1 METNKSSDTSE
12 ETNSST
18 FESNNTSKNFAFDSL
33 ESVRKKL
40 LDLTGRNS
48 LLNYRHPKSSCIRLI
63 DELPDQIYDVL
74 ESGKKFTFIPVPE
87 PTENEL
93 IEAGFITLDPITKE
107 YVHSEFPT
115 ALQWAKVIGLDTNYE
130 LPQAEI
136 SLEGE
141 QRHQDTNLQTLL
153 YSAELESKLRSIR
166 SKSETA
172 IEESGGNILYLALGF
187 LEWYESRDSDL
198 KRMAPLFTLPVQ
210 LEKSKLDRAAG
221 VYRYTITLRD
231 EGLVTNITLLEKLIN
246 DFDLV
251 LPLIDDEAT
260 PEAYFKKNQ
269 NTILIQKPNWKIRRQ
284 STLVLVNFAKQ
295 AMYQD
300 LNPENWPDDEK
311 IDQHELIKRFFS
323 AENEGTD
330 SSGLSYADEHPIDDV
345 DDIHNKFP
353 VIYDAD
359 SSQHSALIDAVEGKN
374 LVIEGPP
381 GSGKSQ
387 TITNLIAACI
397 ANGQK
402 VLFVAEKMA
411 ALNVVKEKLDK
422 AGLGDFC
429 LELHSHK
436 TNKSKI
442 LEDLS
447 RSLNKQ
453 DEYRTP
459 ASIET
464 DIERFEDLKCKLLK
478 YVKEINS
485 KWKSTGLT
493 VHEILNKATRF
504 REQYKIDPD
513 NLEIAGVDGMSLT
526 QVKQKELLDQADMLA
541 DIYDQVS
548 EQARD
553 GVIANH
559 YWYGVKNFDL
569 ISYQLKE
576 LNEDLNN
583 WNSDLKK
590 LFIHWKA
597 LVDTLK
603 IDIDS
608 NTELVEI
615 KSFTETINKFPELKG
630 GEPLAEIEYFLNNHD
645 TVTSMLYEYQNIHKT
660 IKLASENVKVNCIT
674 KPETAEL
681 ITESLKT
688 LKSTG
693 LSSNTTLDAI
703 ESDITTIDNLEN
715 LIAAV
720 AVKFDQI
727 RKNVSDEMKCCF
739 NVTYTGM
746 IEFNKVVNLINE
758 LPSDLWRH
766 RDELY
771 DNPDLDNVI
780 SQLSDSLRILTPLHK
795 VLIEHFSLHR
805 LPNCSELINCKSI
818 MDNAGFFRF
827 FSSEWRAAKRTV
839 LNLSAIPKPNKAKII
854 SLLSELIEYTKGVE
868 TIDKLNKDEPVLL
881 DVYHG
886 VETPLSRIIQLRKWY
901 ILVRREY
908 GKGFGSRV
916 LIGNLL
922 FTIDRNLALS
932 IADVAKHDLS
942 NNVNSSIDFLSGLAS
957 QYTDCQGLKK
967 TDIQLHGDNNPVSML
982 KNNLIKTIEKFES
995 TLTKKSLKLNDILN
1009 LNVSLKSLHKE
1020 IHNWSGSDV
1029 SKYLVPNILPL
1040 SLQAGSYS
1048 KEIFSAVKNTLDI
1061 CNLLP
1066 NSEMALNY
1074 FKLEPTEQRYNM
1086 LRDNAEKLQL
1096 LDSDLDKSL
1105 NKFKIMGKVNLE
1117 DWKEISLDNIESV
1130 ISRNEQ
1136 ALTNPNW
1143 LNTWLDYERVKDK
1156 LYSHG
1161 LNKIIESLELDK
1173 FKTNDLKDIL
1183 ELVIFHQLSNE
1194 IFEEN
1199 DYLSQFNGLEQ
1210 MAIRK
1215 KFQEYDRKIMA
1226 LQRDKI
1232 AYEASRNEPPIG
1244 NSSGTVGSYTE
1255 ISLIRHEAGK
1265 KKRHIA
1271 VRSLLV
1277 RSGISMQALKPCFM
1291 MSPMSV
1297 AQYLKP
1303 GLIKFDL
1310 VVMDEASQIRPE
1322 DALGSIAR
1330 GARLVVVGDPKQLP
1344 PTTFFSK
1351 ILNNDD
1357 DDDVVALEESE
1368 SILETVI
1375 PMFKNRRLRWH
1386 YRSRH
1391 ESLIDFSNKHFY
1403 DSNLILF
1410 PSPFQENDEFGIR
1423 FKRVTKGRFHNRRNV
1438 EEARVIVQD
1447 IVLQLKNDPD
1457 ETVGIVAMNSEQK
1470 AEIEMQL
1477 DQIEK
1482 DDPVFAEAKKKLET
1496 SGDKLFVKNLENVQG
1511 DERDIIFISMT
1522 YGPEQVGGKT
1532 MQRFGPI
1539 NSSAGW
1545 RRLNVLFTRSK
1556 KRMHIFSSMS
1566 SGDVNISERSS
1577 RGVKSLKAFLEYCET
1592 GHLKNTEI
1600 TGKAADSDFEIS
1612 VMNALEEHGYVCE
1625 PQVGVS
1631 GYFLDLAVRDP
1642 GKPGRFL
1649 MGIECDGAT
1658 YHSAKSARD
1667 RDRLRQQILE
1677 DLGWKIRR
1685 IWSTD
1690 WFKNPQAQILPIIKE
1705 LETLKTPISE
1715 IEDEIVENGE
1725 PEQKVIEEPSQE
1737 YLEHTEVS
1745 NDDNIE
1751 ELSLKERLVT
1761 FNEKVILN
1769 DQINLNNEDR
1779 LLRPAMIEAILHHL
1793 PCSKAD
1799 FLEMIPGYLR
1809 TGTNVK
1815 EAQKYLGDVLE
1826 IVKDYG

>member
-1 METNKSSDTSE
+1 MGTGKSINASE
-12 ETNSST
+12 EINSLT
-18 FESNNTSKNFAFDSL
+18 FESESNKSKKFAFDSL

-63 DELPDQIYDVL
+63 DELPDQIYEVL
-74 ESGKKFTFIPVPE
+74 ESDRKFTFIPVPE
-87 PTENEL
+87 PTEDEL
-93 IEAGFITLDPITKE
+93 IEAGFITVNPVSKE

-115 ALQWAKVIGLDTNYE
+115 AVQWAKVIGLDINYE
-130 LPQAEI
+130 LPQAET

-172 IEESGGNILYLALGF
+172 IEESGGNILYLTLGF
-187 LEWYESRDSDL
+187 LEWYESRDSDI

-210 LEKSKLDRAAG
+210 LEKSKLDRTSG
-221 VYRYTITLRD
+221 VYRYTISLKD

-246 DFDLV
+246 DFDLA
-251 LPLIDDEAT
+251 LPLIEDETT
-260 PEAYFKKNQ
+260 PEAYFQKIN

-300 LNPENWPDDEK
+300 LNPENWPDNSK

-323 AENEGTD
+323 TD
-330 SSGLSYADEHPIDDV
+330 SEEIHNSSLSYENEHPIDDI
-345 DDIHNKFP
+345 DEIHNKFP
-353 VIYDAD
+353 LIYDAD

-381 GSGKSQ
+381 GTGKSQ
-387 TITNLIAACI
+387 TITNIIAACI
-397 ANGQK
+397 SNGQK
-402 VLFVAEKMA
+402 ILFVAEKMA
-411 ALNVVKEKLDK
+411 ALNVVKDKLDK

-442 LEDLS
+442 LEDLT
-447 RSLNKQ
+447 RRLNKQ
-453 DEYRTP
+453 GEFRTP
-459 ASIET
+459 TSIDTE
-464 DIERFEDLKCKLLK
+464 IERFDDLKGKLLK

-485 KWKSTGLT
+485 KWKSTNLT
-493 VHEILNKATRF
+493 VHEILNKATRL
-504 REQYKIDPD
+504 REQYRVIPES
-513 NLEIAGVDGMSLT
+513 LEITGVDGMSLT
-526 QVKQKELLDQADMLA
+526 QVRQKELLDQADMLA

-548 EQARD
+548 KQTKE
-553 GVIANH
+553 GVIVNH
-559 YWYGVKNFDL
+559 YWYGVKNFEL

-576 LNEDLNN
+576 LNTDLDAWNN
-583 WNSDLKK
+583 NLRELSAY
-590 LFIHWKA
+590 WKWVVES
-597 LVDTLK
+597 LD
-603 IDIDS
+603 INIDS

-615 KSFTETINKFPELKG
+615 KVFTEAIKKLPELQG
-630 GEPLAEIEYFLNNHD
+630 GEPLFEIEYFLKNQENIAL
-645 TVTSMLYEYQNIHKT
+645 MLYGYQNIHET
-660 IKLASENVKVNCIT
+660 IKSVSEHVNVKCIT
-674 KPETAEL
+674 KPETVEL
-681 ITESLKT
+681 ITESLK
-688 LKSTG
+688 LLSSIG
-693 LSSNTTLDAI
+693 LSSSTTLDALKC
-703 ESDITTIDNLEN
+703 DISYLEELEN
-715 LIAAV
+715 LISSV
-720 AVKFDQI
+720 TVKFDQI
-727 RKNVSDEMKCCF
+727 KKGVSGEMKCCF
-739 NVTYTGM
+739 DVSKTGFN
-746 IEFNKVVNLINE
+746 EFVKLINLINK

-771 DNPDLDNVI
+771 DNLDLDSVI
-780 SQLSDSLRILTPLHK
+780 SQLSESLRVLTPLHK
-795 VLIEHFSLHR
+795 ELIEHFSLHR
-805 LPNCSELINCKSI
+805 LLNSSELVNCKSI
-818 MDNAGFFRF
+818 IDNAGFFRF
-827 FSSEWRAAKRTV
+827 FSSEWRTAKRTV
-839 LNLSAIPKPNKAKII
+839 LNLSAIPKPNKAKLIN
-854 SLLSELIEYTKGVE
+854 LLPKLIEYTTGVE
-868 TIDKLNKDEPVLL
+868 KIDKLNKDEPVLL

-886 VETPLSRIIQLRKWY
+886 VETPLSRIVELRKWY
-901 ILVRREY
+901 ILVRKEY
-908 GKGFGSRV
+908 GRGFGDRV
-916 LIGNLL
+916 LIGNYL

-932 IADVAKHDLS
+932 ISDIAKHDLF
-942 NNVNSSIDFLSGLAS
+942 NNVNSSIELLTKLTS
-957 QYTDCQGLKK
+957 QYTDYQGLKK
-967 TDIQLHGDNNPVSML
+967 IDIQLHGDNNPIL
-982 KNNLIKTIEKFES
+982 KLKYNLLKTIKTFELL
-995 TLTKKSLKLNDILN
+995 LTRKSIKLNDVSS

-1020 IHNWSGSDV
+1020 IQNWGESEV
-1029 SKYLVPNILPL
+1029 SKYLVPAILPL
-1040 SLQAGSYS
+1040 SLKAGEYS
-1048 KEIFSAVKNTLDI
+1048 NEFFLSIKNILAICRILPVSEI
-1061 CNLLP
+1061 
-1066 NSEMALNY
+1066 ALNHFNY
-1074 FKLEPTEQRYNM
+1074 EPTEQHYNE
-1086 LRDNAEKLQL
+1086 LRDNAKKLQQ
-1096 LDSDLDKSL
+1096 LDSNLDKSL
-1105 NKFKIMGKVNLE
+1105 NKFKALGNVNID
-1117 DWKEISLDNIESV
+1117 DWKEISRDNIESV
-1130 ISRNEQ
+1130 INRNDQ
-1136 ALTNPNW
+1136 ALANPNW

-1161 LNKIIESLELDK
+1161 LNNIVESLELDK
-1173 FKTNDLKDIL
+1173 FKTNDLKDVL

-1194 IFEEN
+1194 IFEEHN
-1199 DYLSQFNGLEQ
+1199 YLSQFNGLEQ

-1215 KFQEYDRKIMA
+1215 KFQEYDRIIMD
-1226 LQRDKI
+1226 LQREKI
-1232 AYEASRNEPPIG
+1232 AYEASQNSSPIG

-1255 ISLIRHEAGK
+1255 ISLIKHEAGK

-1271 VRSLLV
+1271 VRSLLK

-1330 GARLVVVGDPKQLP
+1330 GVRLVVVGDPKQLP

-1357 DDDVVALEESE
+1357 DDNVVALEESE

-1403 DSNLILF
+1403 DSDLILF

-1423 FKRVTKGRFHNRRNV
+1423 FKRVNKGRFHSRRNV
-1438 EEARVIVQD
+1438 EEARIIVQD
-1447 IVLQLKNDPD
+1447 IVFQLKNDPD

-1482 DDPVFAEAKKKLET
+1482 DDPVFAEAKNKMET
-1496 SGDKLFVKNLENVQG
+1496 FGNKLFIKNLENVQG

-1539 NSSAGW
+1539 NSDVGW

-1566 SGDVNISERSS
+1566 SGDIIISERSS

-1592 GHLKNTEI
+1592 GHLNNAEI

-1642 GKPGRFL
+1642 GKPGKFL

-1667 RDRLRQQILE
+1667 RDRLRQEILE
-1677 DLGWKIRR
+1677 RLGWKIRR

-1690 WFKNPQAQILPIIKE
+1690 WFKNPQAQILPIINE

-1715 IEDEIVENGE
+1715 IEADESIES
-1725 PEQKVIEEPSQE
+1725 EQEVIEEQ
-1737 YLEHTEVS
+1737 LELTEVS

-1751 ELSLKERLVT
+1751 ELSLKERLVA
-1761 FNEKVILN
+1761 FNEKVILCN
-1769 DQINLNNEDR
+1769 QTNLNNETR

-1799 FLEMIPGYLR
+1799 FLELIPGYLR

-1815 EAQKYLGDVLE
+1815 EAQEYLGDVLE
-1826 IVKDYG
+1826 IVKDFG